1 MLGKTIEWGQI
12 TGTLS
17 NQTDLETFLNNKLA
31 ASALDPDPALTANSD
46 AKVATQKAIAEF
58 AFALFRTGEFLL
70 NPGGTTIDLTFDNP
84 AQDVYTVPAGKTL
97 ILTRAIWY
105 GATPDTFANGD
116 TADLCVVTTDGGTI
130 IIQCSALPGS
140 EEGSYLPAFATA
152 GSQVITAGN
161 KVQARP
167 DKSYHGLIAP
177 QTAQVIVFGYLF

>member
-1 MLGKTIEWGQI
+1 MPTEWGQI

-17 NQTDLETFLNNKLA
+17 NQTDLETFLGNKLA

-58 AFALFRTGEFLL
+58 ALTLFRTGEFLL
-70 NPGGTTIDLTFDNP
+70 NPGGTTIDLKTDNP

-105 GATPDTFANGD
+105 GSIPDPFSNGD
-116 TADLCVVTTDGGTI
+116 TATLDVITSDGGAI

-140 EEGSYLPAFATA
+140 QEGCYLPAVATD

-167 DKSYHGLIAP
+167 DKAYSAGP
-177 QTAQVIVFGYLF
+177 GFQTAQVIVFGYLF